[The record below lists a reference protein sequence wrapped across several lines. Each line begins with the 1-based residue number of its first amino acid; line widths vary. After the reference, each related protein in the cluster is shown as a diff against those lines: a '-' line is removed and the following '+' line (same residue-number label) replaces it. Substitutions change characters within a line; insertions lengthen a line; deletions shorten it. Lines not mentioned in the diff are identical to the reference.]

1 MPNLLEL
8 PETLRKAVLRVWR
21 TDRSLAKSYAQIRR
35 AEQAR
40 ARLEAIHAARL
51 AARRKK
57 NKRGRKGAAAR
68 LMTGRAVN

>member
-1 MPNLLEL
+1 MDPVPNLLEL
-8 PETLRKAVLRVWR
+8 PEALRKTVLRVWR

-57 NKRGRKGAAAR
+57 
-68 LMTGRAVN
+68 

>member
-57 NKRGRKGAAAR
+57 
-68 LMTGRAVN
+68 

>member
-51 AARRKK
+51 AARCKK
-57 NKRGRKGAAAR
+57 INAAVKDMQR
-68 LMTGRAVN
+68 DRRPDEAVN